1 MPPKEHLDE
10 LNFVLIELR
19 DIDVKMKDEDL
30 AMILLAFLPLSYEN
44 YVSSLSVGKDSITLE
59 RSQIQSL
66 FSWASTK
73 GVWEWWWSL
82 YI

>member
-66 FSWASTK
+66 F
-73 GVWEWWWSL
+73 
-82 YI
+82 